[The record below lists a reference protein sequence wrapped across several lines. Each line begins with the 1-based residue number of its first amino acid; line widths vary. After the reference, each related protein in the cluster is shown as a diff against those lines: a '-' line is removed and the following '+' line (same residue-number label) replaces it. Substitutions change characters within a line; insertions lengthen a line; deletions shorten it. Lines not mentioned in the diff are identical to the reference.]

1 MSASQPT
8 ARKRLLRDREKGRV
22 LGVCAGLADY
32 FGLDLGITR
41 IVVFIALLLFTPA
54 ILIVYFALVLLLP
67 VKDRSEEI
75 VSPTDQEFV
84 KSVRAEPQAVLS
96 GTRHRFR
103 ELELRLQKLEK
114 YVTSPSYNL
123 DKEFESLN
131 S

>member
-1 MSASQPT
+1 MSAAQPAT
-8 ARKRLLRDREKGRV
+8 RKRLLRDREKGRF

-32 FGLDLGITR
+32 FGFDLGMTR
-41 IVVFIALLLFTPA
+41 IVTFLALLLFTPA
-54 ILIVYFALVLLLP
+54 ILLTYFALVLMLP
-67 VKDRSEEI
+67 VKPPSEE
-75 VSPTDQEFV
+75 VVDVAEQAFV
-84 KSVRAEPQAVLS
+84 KSVRSEPQAVLS
-96 GTRHRFR
+96 GVRHRFR